1 MCHRREKS
9 GGNYEYKKILPDKF
23 TLWSRRE
30 RRRGKLP
37 STASSSSLSS
47 SPFTLEILPQSLQQT
62 HCQGE
67 RERQR
72 NGRKNL
78 PLKLMKIQHF
88 LKGRLKALRPIF
100 DVYQFLKCKTLSNII
115 WNTNTYMIWSDIH
128 NKIKLILDIIRGAPP
143 NLSVPSQSNTSYQKN
158 R

>member
-1 MCHRREKS
+1 MITKR
-9 GGNYEYKKILPDKF
+9 KKKRKAPINRILILSF
-23 TLWSRRE
+23 FF
-30 RRRGKLP
+30 
-37 STASSSSLSS
+37 SLYPRNS
-47 SPFTLEILPQSLQQT
+47 SPIIATDSLP
-62 HCQGE
+62 GRE

-115 WNTNTYMIWSDIH
+115 WNTNTYMI
-128 NKIKLILDIIRGAPP
+128 
-143 NLSVPSQSNTSYQKN
+143 
-158 R
+158 